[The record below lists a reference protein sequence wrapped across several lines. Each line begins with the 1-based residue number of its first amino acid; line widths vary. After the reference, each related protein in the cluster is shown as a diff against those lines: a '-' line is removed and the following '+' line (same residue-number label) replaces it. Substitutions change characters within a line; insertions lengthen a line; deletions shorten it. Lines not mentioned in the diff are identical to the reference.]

1 MDTPVD
7 TVDRVNRELASEQR
21 RRLIPPRAP
30 TNHPEVDFTDNDN
43 FVRDGGD
50 EFVEPGVSGVGS
62 GTARV
67 PRRPAT
73 NGARTWVILF

>member
-7 TVDRVNRELASEQR
+7 TVDRVNKELASEQR

-30 TNHPEVDFTDNDN
+30 TNHPEVDFTDIDN

-50 EFVEPGVSGVGS
+50 EFVEPGVSGRAPQGFP
-62 GTARV
+62 AV
-67 PRRPAT
+67 PPH
-73 NGARTWVILF
+73 